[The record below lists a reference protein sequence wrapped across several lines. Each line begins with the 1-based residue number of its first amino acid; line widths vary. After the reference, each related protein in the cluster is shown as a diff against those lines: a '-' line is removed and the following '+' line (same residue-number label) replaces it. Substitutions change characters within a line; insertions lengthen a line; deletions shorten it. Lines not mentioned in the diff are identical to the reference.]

1 MQKRNEWPGIFITIE
16 GADGS
21 GKSTVA
27 SLLQQYFFEKAESVV
42 LTREPGGI
50 PIAEQIRAIILDP
63 EHTRMDAKTE
73 VLLYAAARRQHLVEK
88 VIPALKE
95 GKLVICDRFVD
106 SSLSYQGIGRGLG
119 IEPVW
124 QINRFAIDD
133 CMPDCTL
140 LFELD
145 YQIGLER
152 IARNCMREVNR
163 LDLEKAQF
171 HQKVAEG
178 YQLLKA
184 HFPERIQIVNAN
196 QPIEQVLADCILI
209 IEACIGKKNQQ
220 VD

>member
-1 MQKRNEWPGIFITIE
+1 MQRKNEWSGVFITIE
-16 GADGS
+16 GVDGS

-27 SLLQQYFFEKAESVV
+27 SLLRQHFAQQFQSVV

-50 PIAEQIRAIILDP
+50 PIAEKIRAIILNPD
-63 EHTRMDAKTE
+63 HTEMDAKTE

-106 SSLSYQGIGRGLG
+106 SSLSYQGVGRQLG
-119 IEPVW
+119 MEAVW
-124 QINRFAIDD
+124 SINQFAIED

-152 IARNCMREVNR
+152 IAKNNAREINR
-163 LDLEKAQF
+163 LDLEKEQF
-171 HQKVAEG
+171 HQKVSEG
-178 YQLLKA
+178 YQMLKA
-184 HFPERIQIVNAN
+184 RFPERIHTIHAN
-196 QPIEQVLADCILI
+196 QPVAQVLADCIHVI
-209 IEACIGKKNQQ
+209 DACIKEKNS
-220 VD
+220 